1 MYLRDLRL
9 SLPNAAILAFD
20 PALRAEPVARRLH
33 PLLGQSYWE
42 GATMLSYGNSAC
54 RIEPEADSVNTTCL
68 PSGHTAT
75 LVTVLPSIGL
85 FR

>member
-9 SLPNAAILAFD
+9 SLPNAAILAID

-42 GATMLSYGNSAC
+42 GRSNDVVLWQLSLQDRTRG
-54 RIEPEADSVNTTCL
+54 
-68 PSGHTAT
+68 
-75 LVTVLPSIGL
+75 
-85 FR
+85 